1 MFRNLSIRRKLNLL
15 IGGTAAGAVL
25 LVGLLLGAFV
35 LMNERHEVALT
46 TRAQADLTARGT
58 GAALLFDDAD
68 AARETLRAFAFYSD
82 IVTARLYDSDGR
94 LFAEYRR
101 EDTEVPPDGPPDT
114 LVPPL
119 PEGRQVAG
127 SGHAL
132 AIEPVWVRGERV
144 GTVAIV
150 SDLSRAYHEV
160 DVLTRAVLA
169 VVVAA
174 LLLST
179 VVSAR
184 LQRVISTPV
193 LDLAGVMDRVSQQ
206 RDYAVRAQV
215 DGGDELAALA
225 RGFNDMLAQIQARDQ
240 ALERHGAE
248 LAAQVAERT
257 RELAASNGQLT
268 AELQERRR
276 TEALIRAQNSA
287 LETLARGEP
296 LPRTLA
302 VIAHFLEGHVPGS
315 RCAILGREEDGERMH
330 HLHAARLPPA
340 YVAALEA
347 WPAGPNGFPCPMTP
361 DNRKRVVADDI
372 ATHPLWATTGRLA
385 LGHGLAACWCMPVAQ
400 PDGDLMGR
408 ICLYHNAPVRP
419 TSAQMALLES
429 AAALVAMALEREAAA
444 ARMSQMAH
452 YDGLTGLPNRRL
464 FTDRLAQ
471 ALGRA
476 RRRQGRVAVLFLDL
490 DRFKPVNDIL
500 GHAVGDQVL
509 KELAARLKGA
519 LREEDTLARIGGDE
533 FTVILEDLTR
543 REDAVH
549 VAERLLAAVTPPLEV
564 DGQEV
569 VVGASAGIALSPD
582 DGDDAATLV
591 KNADMAMYRAKQSGR
606 GVFCFYAG
614 EMAARA
620 SARLRMEAA
629 LRHAL
634 ERGEFRL
641 FLQPQ
646 VEAAGGRLVGAEALL
661 RWVNKEIGPVGPDVF
676 VPILEE
682 TGLIFPVGEWVLAE
696 ACRIARA
703 WPEVHGAPLR
713 VAVNLS
719 GRQLHAADPA
729 ALVARVL
736 SDTGLPASR
745 LELELTESVVME
757 HAGETVERL
766 KALDALGVSLTVDD
780 FGTGYSSLSYLKA
793 FPISA
798 LKIDR
803 SFVRDITDDEGD
815 RAIAAAVIS
824 LAHSLNL
831 HVVAEGVENTDQLD
845 VLRELDCDL
854 AQGYLFG
861 RPEPAE
867 AFVARLKALGAAL
880 APPPIK

>member
-1 MFRNLSIRRKLNLL
+1 VFRDLSIRRKLNLL
-15 IGGTAAGAVL
+15 IGGTAAAAVV
-25 LVGLLLGAFV
+25 LVGLLLGAFMWV
-35 LMNERHEVALT
+35 NARHEVALT

-58 GAALLFDDAD
+58 GAALLFDDP
-68 AARETLRAFAFYSD
+68 AAAQDSLRAFSLYSS
-82 IVTARLYDSDGR
+82 IISARLYDRNGS

-101 EDTEVPPDGPPDT
+101 EDAQVPPEVPPDT
-114 LVPPL
+114 LDPPL
-119 PEGRQVAG
+119 PGEKQALNAT
-127 SGHAL
+127 HAL
-132 AIEPVWVRGERV
+132 VLEPVRVRGERV

-150 SDLSRAYHEV
+150 SDLSRAYNEV
-160 DVLTRAVLA
+160 NVLGRAVLA
-169 VVVAA
+169 VVAA
-174 LLLST
+174 TLVLSAA
-179 VVSAR
+179 VSAR
-184 LQRVISTPV
+184 LQRIVSAPV
-193 LDLAGVMDRVSQQ
+193 LALAAGMDRVTRE

-215 DGGDELAALA
+215 DGSDELAALA

-248 LAAQVAERT
+248 LAAQVEERT
-257 RELAASNGQLT
+257 RELAASNRQLT

-287 LETLARGEP
+287 LETVARGEP

-302 VIAHFLEGHVPGS
+302 AIAHFLDTQVPGA
-315 RCAILGREEDGERMH
+315 RCAILALSEAEVRMH
-330 HLHAARLPPA
+330 HLHAARLPPG

-347 WPAGPNGFPCPMTP
+347 WPAGPKGAPCPMTP
-361 DNRKRVVADDI
+361 DNRERVIADDI
-372 ATHPLWATTGRLA
+372 ATHPLWAATRELA
-385 LGHGLAACWCMPVAQ
+385 LSYGLAACWCMPVTR
-400 PDGDLMGR
+400 PDGHLLGR
-408 ICLYHNAPVRP
+408 ICLYHQAPARP
-419 TSAQMALLES
+419 APAHLALLDT

-444 ARMSQMAH
+444 ARMTQMAH

-464 FTDRLAQ
+464 FTDRLTQ

-476 RRRQGRVAVLFLDL
+476 RRRKRRVAVLFVDL
-490 DRFKPVNDIL
+490 DGFKPVNDIL
-500 GHAVGDQVL
+500 GHAVGDLVL
-509 KELAARLKGA
+509 KELATRLRGA

-533 FTVILEDLTR
+533 FTVILEEVTR
-543 REDAVH
+543 REDSVR

-564 DGQEV
+564 EGQEV
-569 VVGASAGIALSPD
+569 VVGASVGIAMSPD
-582 DGDDAATLV
+582 DGADAATLV

-614 EMAARA
+614 EMAAQA
-620 SARLRMEAA
+620 SARMRMEMA

-634 ERGEFRL
+634 ERGEFRV

-646 VEAAGGRLVGAEALL
+646 VEVAGGRLVGAEALL
-661 RWVNKEIGPVGPDVF
+661 RWSNEDMGPVGPDVF

-682 TGLIFPVGEWVLAE
+682 TGLIYPVGEWVLAQ

-703 WPEVHGAPLR
+703 WPPVHGAPLR
-713 VAVNLS
+713 IAVNLS
-719 GRQLHAADPA
+719 GRQLHHADPA

-736 SDTGLPASR
+736 AETGLPASC

-757 HAGETVERL
+757 RAGETVERL
-766 KALDALGVSLTVDD
+766 KALDALGVSLAVDD

-793 FPISA
+793 FPIGA

-831 HVVAEGVENTDQLD
+831 HVVAEGVETADQLA
-845 VLRELDCDL
+845 VLRDLHCDL

-867 AFVARLKALGAAL
+867 DFAARLEALGP
-880 APPPIK
+880 APATSPLK

>member
-1 MFRNLSIRRKLNLL
+1 VFRDLSIRRKLNLL

-25 LVGLLLGAFV
+25 LVGLLVGAFV
-35 LMNERHEVALT
+35 WMNERHEVALT

-58 GAALLFDDAD
+58 GAALLFDDP
-68 AARETLRAFAFYSD
+68 AAAQDTLRAFSFYSD
-82 IVTARLYDSDGR
+82 IVTARLYDRDGR
-94 LFAEYRR
+94 LFAEYLR
-101 EDTEVPPDGPPDT
+101 EDTEVPPDAPPDT
-114 LVPPL
+114 LDPPM
-119 PEGRQVAG
+119 PEGRQSVGA
-127 SGHAL
+127 GHAL
-132 AIEPVWVRGERV
+132 AVEPVRVRGERV

-150 SDLSRAYHEV
+150 SDLSRAYEEV

-169 VVVAA
+169 VVAAA

-179 VVSAR
+179 IVSAR
-184 LQRVISTPV
+184 LQRIISTPV
-193 LDLAGVMDRVSQQ
+193 VELADVMDRVTRK
-206 RDYAVRAQV
+206 RDYAARARV
-215 DGGDELAALA
+215 EGGDELAVLA

-257 RELAASNGQLT
+257 RELAASNRQLT
-268 AELQERRR
+268 TELRQRRR
-276 TEALIRAQNSA
+276 TEALVRAQNSA

-296 LPRTLA
+296 LPRTLG
-302 VIAHFLEGHVPGS
+302 VIARFLEAHVPGS
-315 RCAILGREEDGERMH
+315 RCAILGREAGGGRAR
-330 HLHAARLPPA
+330 HLYAARLPPT
-340 YVAALEA
+340 YVEALEA
-347 WPAGPNGFPCPMTP
+347 WPAGPNGFPCPMTA
-361 DNRKRVVADDI
+361 DNRERVVADDI

-385 LGHGLAACWCMPVAQ
+385 LLHGLAACWCMPVAQ

-408 ICLYHNAPVRP
+408 ICLYHDHPVRP
-419 TSAQMALLES
+419 TPAQMALLES
-429 AAALVAMALEREAAA
+429 SAALVAMALEREAAA
-444 ARMSQMAH
+444 ARMTQMAH
-452 YDGLTGLPNRRL
+452 YDGLTGLPNRRM
-464 FTDRLAQ
+464 FTDRLTQ

-476 RRRQGRVAVLFLDL
+476 RRRETRVAVLFVDL

-500 GHAVGDQVL
+500 GHAVGDEVL
-509 KELAARLKGA
+509 RELAGRLRVA

-533 FTVILEDLTR
+533 FTVILEEVTR
-543 REDAVH
+543 REDAVR

-564 DGQEV
+564 AGQEV
-569 VVGASAGIALSPD
+569 VVGASVGIALSHD

-591 KNADMAMYRAKQSGR
+591 KNADMAMYRAKQDGR

-614 EMAARA
+614 EMADEA

-634 ERGEFRL
+634 EREEFRVY
-641 FLQPQ
+641 LQPQ

-661 RWVNKEIGPVGPDVF
+661 RWVNDDVGPVGPDVF

-713 VAVNLS
+713 IAVNLS
-719 GRQLHAADPA
+719 GRQLHQADPA

-736 SDTGLPASR
+736 EETGLPASR

-766 KALDALGVSLTVDD
+766 KALDALGVSLAVDD

-793 FPISA
+793 FPIRA

-803 SFVRDITDDEGD
+803 SFVHDITDDDGD

-831 HVVAEGVENTDQLD
+831 HVVAEGVETTDQLA
-845 VLRELDCDL
+845 VLRDLNCDL

-867 AFVARLKALGAAL
+867 DFAARLNALGP
-880 APPPIK
+880 APVRPR